1 MTSRPIL
8 YNCTPESPAGKR
20 WFSTASEVSLKV
32 LVVPSSVHEG
42 RGANGRGLS
51 EKQTPLLWQHPDAL
65 TMLAPANN
73 TVMLIQYISTIV
85 LQQCHSSWQE
95 ARAPAGQLELPG
107 KEAQQH
113 VIAEDSI
120 LTAVVAA

>member
-1 MTSRPIL
+1 MISRPIL
-8 YNCTPESPAGKR
+8 YICTPESPAGKQ
-20 WFSTASEVSLKV
+20 WITTASEGCF

-51 EKQTPLLWQHPDAL
+51 EKQTPLLWQQLDAL
-65 TMLAPANN
+65 IMLAPADN
-73 TVMLIQYISTIV
+73 TVMLIQYLSTIV

-95 ARAPAGQLELPG
+95 ACAPAGQLELPG

-120 LTAVVAA
+120 LTAIVPA